1 MISRGE
7 KAAEKDVLNLTE
19 LLMTQLI
26 KLDGIMAEGD
36 VKLQRRMQVQIF
48 WTCLDVPQIAI
59 ILDFL
64 AKLIWDYSNFS
75 VSVSVFVFFFF
86 LFFPETLA
94 GTISHINFNFEWKI
108 L

>member
-7 KAAEKDVLNLTE
+7 KVADKDVLNLIE

-36 VKLQRRMQVQIF
+36 VKLQRRMQVWILQIF

-64 AKLIWDYSNFS
+64 AKLIWNYSHFS
-75 VSVSVFVFFFF
+75 VSVSVS
-86 LFFPETLA
+86 PK
-94 GTISHINFNFEWKI
+94 H
-108 L
+108 